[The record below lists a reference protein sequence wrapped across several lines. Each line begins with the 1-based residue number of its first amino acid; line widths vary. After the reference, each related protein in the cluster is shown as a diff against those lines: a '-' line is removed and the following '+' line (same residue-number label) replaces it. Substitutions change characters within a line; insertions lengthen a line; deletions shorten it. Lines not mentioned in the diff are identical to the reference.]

1 MSIPR
6 LSERPSFA
14 QRDAYRDVLSE
25 GYAQGRLTD
34 DDFEVRLQLLQE
46 ATTLQDLEGLISD
59 LPRGSIPVPVG
70 GPDGSAAGRGTLAG
84 QGGAAGRGR
93 AAGAGAS
100 TGSSLGAGGQ
110 PALSRR
116 AGLVVAA
123 MLVLPLVAG
132 VWVGAMTGSAARAD
146 GEPVGHDD
154 AIAEADS
161 GAEAQAAIPPSDVL
175 DYRHV
180 ARGVEFAAKNED
192 ATSVSIRTHAVF
204 LMIPTAS
211 GTAYDTVFLHENG
224 TTARTPGSLY
234 ADEEAPPLVDVDDLD
249 VDVLTAI
256 ALAAPQV
263 YEEHTGDTG
272 LPVDRLEVDADHTDE
287 GYAGVDPEE
296 PVVEAWLATDEYG
309 GGGGRVVWTLD
320 GSRVLEV
327 ME

>member
-46 ATTLQDLEGLISD
+46 ATTLRDLEGLISD

-70 GPDGSAAGRGTLAG
+70 GPEGSAAGRGTLAG

-116 AGLVVAA
+116 AGLVAA
-123 MLVLPLVAG
+123 ALALSLGAG
-132 VWVGAMTGSAARAD
+132 VWLGTVTGSAARAD
-146 GEPVGHDD
+146 GEAVGQDD
-154 AIAEADS
+154 AIAESDGVVGS
-161 GAEAQAAIPPSDVL
+161 WAAIPESDAL
-175 DYRHV
+175 DYQHV

-234 ADEEAPPLVDVDDLD
+234 TDEEAPPLVDVDDLD

-296 PVVEAWLATDEYG
+296 PIVEAWLATDEYG